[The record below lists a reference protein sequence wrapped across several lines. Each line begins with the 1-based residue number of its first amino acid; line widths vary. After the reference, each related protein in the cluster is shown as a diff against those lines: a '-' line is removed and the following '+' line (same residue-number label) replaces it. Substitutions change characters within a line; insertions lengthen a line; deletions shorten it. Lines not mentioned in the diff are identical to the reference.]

1 MSTLTDFSL
10 RTHVVHEKAN
20 KSDAHQTLGPERT
33 VLLMANQDWKSF
45 QLTSVS
51 LFRYN

>member
-1 MSTLTDFSL
+1 MDDYSL

-20 KSDAHQTLGPERT
+20 KSDAHQTLGPERI

-45 QLTSVS
+45 QLTSLS
-51 LFRYN
+51 LFCYN